1 MNETIIGDKKFKV
14 PLIVAHRINT
24 KRLTKKIKKTPIKF
38 IEIDVRKKNNIL
50 LVEHGSDI
58 DTTEFFGPMIKLL
71 YKLLIIK
78 DPLKWPITLEEY
90 LNSFGK
96 DFHFLIDLKSRNIES
111 DVIKILEKYNIKETL
126 IVSSGYH
133 DSLKRLKNIAPYIK
147 VFLGNIGFYPVDP
160 ISLIKSINADGISI
174 YYKYIDEAL
183 VNMVHIHGYKIAAW
197 TVNTIDS
204 SRDNEDGSRYNYF
217 R

>member
-1 MNETIIGDKKFKV
+1 MNETIRRDKKFKV

-24 KRLTKKIKKTPIKF
+24 KRLAKKIKKTPINF

-50 LVEHGSDI
+50 LLEHGSDI
-58 DTTEFFGPMIKLL
+58 DITGFLRPMIKPF

-90 LNSFGK
+90 LNNFGK
-96 DFHFLIDLKSRNIES
+96 DFHFWIDLKDHNIES
-111 DVIKILEKYNIKETL
+111 DVVKILKKYDLKEPI

-160 ISLIKSINADGISI
+160 ISLIKSVNADGIS
-174 YYKYIDEAL
+174 
-183 VNMVHIHGYKIAAW
+183 
-197 TVNTIDS
+197 
-204 SRDNEDGSRYNYF
+204 
-217 R
+217 